1 MFSLSTP
8 SIWKIYV
15 RFQNFPVQYI
25 LNCNQNNNIEKYY
38 FHSLKQAI
46 FVLHNS
52 TRIFNELSIHQQQLL
67 WLSIKNCNQQ
77 LYEDILK
84 QSHFIPELL
93 ESFSS
98 SALPSSSSSSSSS
111 LLLPSS
117 TSSSIENNY
126 QQLEVISLPIRVLH
140 DDKPT
145 LQRPVRMNIEKQML
159 QTKTLRQVLS
169 IDFNI
174 HIYNTTNNDDDEH
187 NYDRNDSSCDIY
199 DDDDGNTCDNN
210 DNHQHND
217 NNSYDQHY
225 SGNSNRSCGIKNI
238 NNNTSSS
245 SSSSSNYNIK
255 VVVHGIEVP
264 LDAPIYTLWLLMHHC
279 DLWLY
284 IIICSS
290 SSSRRSSSSS
300 SRSNNIVI
308 KP

>member
-1 MFSLSTP
+1 MLSLSTP

-15 RFQNFPVQYI
+15 RFQNFPIQYI

-77 LYEDILK
+77 LFEDILK

-93 ESFSS
+93 ESSSS
-98 SALPSSSSSSSSS
+98 SALPPSLSLPSSSSSS
-111 LLLPSS
+111 LLPSS

-126 QQLEVISLPIRVLH
+126 QQPEVVSIPIRVLH
-140 DDKPT
+140 HDKPT
-145 LQRPVRMNIEKQML
+145 LQRPVRMNIVEQLL

-174 HIYNTTNNDDDEH
+174 HIYNTTTNNDDDDEH

-199 DDDDGNTCDNN
+199 DDNDDNTCDNN

-217 NNSYDQHY
+217 NNSYHQHY
-225 SGNSNRSCGIKNI
+225 SGNSNRS
-238 NNNTSSS
+238 
-245 SSSSSNYNIK
+245 SSSNYNIK
-255 VVVHGIEVP
+255 VIVHGIEVP

-290 SSSRRSSSSS
+290 S
-300 SRSNNIVI
+300 
-308 KP
+308 

>member
-1 MFSLSTP
+1 MLSLSTP

-67 WLSIKNCNQQ
+67 WFSIKNCNQQ

-98 SALPSSSSSSSSS
+98 SALPSSSS

-117 TSSSIENNY
+117 TSSSSTENNY
-126 QQLEVISLPIRVLH
+126 QQSEVISLPIRVLH

-145 LQRPVRMNIEKQML
+145 LQRPVRMNIVEQML
-159 QTKTLRQVLS
+159 QIKTLRQVLS

-174 HIYNTTNNDDDEH
+174 HFYNNTTTTNNDDDEH
-187 NYDRNDSSCDIY
+187 NYERNDSSCDIY
-199 DDDDGNTCDNN
+199 DDNNDNSCDNN

-225 SGNSNRSCGIKNI
+225 SGNSNRSYGIKNI

-245 SSSSSNYNIK
+245 SSSSSSSSNYNIK
-255 VVVHGIEVP
+255 VIVHGIEVP
-264 LDAPIYTLWLLMHHC
+264 LDAPICTLWLLMHHC

-290 SSSRRSSSSS
+290 SSS